1 MLLEDDELLPIFIKY
16 MQSDNVNIMNEA
28 CWTISNMIIGG
39 SEAIIK
45 RVIQAD
51 HCIECC
57 IDVINKIEDEELAN
71 HMILALSR
79 CIDVESGLKEL
90 YVNKNLEEILEE
102 NDHIDKSSDEY
113 KSLISKL

>member
-1 MLLEDDELLPIFIKY
+1 MEDDELLPVFINY
-16 MQSDNVNIMNEA
+16 MQSDNVNIMNQA
-28 CWTISNMIIGG
+28 CWLITNIINCG

-57 IDVINKIEDEELAN
+57 IDVISKIEDEELAN
-71 HMILALSR
+71 HMILVLSR

-90 YVNKNLEEILEE
+90 YVNKNLKEILEE
-102 NDHIDKSSDEY
+102 NDHIDKSSYEY